1 MDKSA
6 FERLPPE
13 LRNRIHELV
22 LRRCLPIVVK
32 HIIEYS
38 LLKDC
43 QPSIRTPQAKA
54 HLTALT
60 QACKTFHAECSP
72 LFYASN
78 RFTIIVAKSLA
89 PEMTLHVLYKFLTQI
104 GDRNR
109 LALRD
114 VTFDLGRYGNTRNT
128 SMHDLQRALFEF
140 EHLSELESQIESLVF
155 RVISR
160 HKTSPSDLRIPGRS
174 MKEGFRA
181 EVQVNLDRLRGDRPR
196 SGTDKWWK
204 ELDFC
209 DSMVDVF
216 LKMWPE
222 EVPGALDCWT
232 WLW

>member
-1 MDKSA
+1 MVKSH

-13 LRNRIHELV
+13 LRNQVHELV
-22 LRRCLPIVVK
+22 LRRRLPIVVK

-38 LLKDC
+38 FLRDS
-43 QPSIRTPQAKA
+43 QPSIRTPQVKL
-54 HLTALT
+54 HRTALAQT
-60 QACKTFHAECSP
+60 CKTFHAECSP

-78 RFTIIVAKSLA
+78 RFTIIVPKSLA
-89 PEMTLHVLYKFLTQI
+89 PEMSLQVLYKFLTQI

-114 VTFDLGRYGNTRNT
+114 VTLDLGRYGNTRDT
-128 SMHDLQRALFEF
+128 SMQDLQRALFEF
-140 EHLSELESQIESLVF
+140 EHISELESQIESLVF

-174 MKEGFRA
+174 IKEGFRA
-181 EVQVNLDRLRGDRPR
+181 KVQVNLDRLRGDRPR

-204 ELDFC
+204 ELDFY

-216 LKMWPE
+216 LKIWPE
-222 EVPGALDCWT
+222 EVPGGLDYWT